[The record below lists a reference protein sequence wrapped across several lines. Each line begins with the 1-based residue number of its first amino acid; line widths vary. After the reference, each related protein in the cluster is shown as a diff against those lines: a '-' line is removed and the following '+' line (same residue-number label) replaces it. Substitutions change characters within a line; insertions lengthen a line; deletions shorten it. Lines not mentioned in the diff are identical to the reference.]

1 MSSLSLVIGNKNYS
15 SWSLRA
21 WLYLAVN
28 DIPFDEIF
36 LPLDTPEFQSEI
48 GQYSGTRCVP
58 VLIDDG
64 IKISDSLAIV
74 EYLNRH
80 FPTSVGWPAERNLE
94 ALALS
99 AVAEMHSGFN
109 ALRANYP
116 MNCRQKPF
124 KAPLLGNVE
133 RDLGRLDEL
142 WQSLMD
148 ASDNQG
154 PGLLGALSIVDVFF
168 APVVF
173 RCHVYQFDLS
183 ERSTQYIKDMLD
195 LPAMRAW
202 AEAAE
207 QEKEVIDGDEFHVI
221 HA

>member
-1 MSSLSLVIGNKNYS
+1 MNALSLVIGNKNYS

-48 GQYSGTRCVP
+48 GQYSATRCVP
-58 VLIDDG
+58 VLIDNES
-64 IKISDSLAIV
+64 KICDSLAII

-80 FPTSVGWPAERNLE
+80 FPTSVGWPNDRKLE

-109 ALRANYP
+109 ALRGNYP
-116 MNCRQKPF
+116 MNCRQDPF

-133 RDLGRLDEL
+133 RDIARLDQL
-142 WQSLMD
+142 WQDLMD
-148 ASDNQG
+148 ASGNVG
-154 PGLLGALSIVDVFF
+154 PGLLGPLSIVDVYF

-173 RCHVYQFDLS
+173 RCRTYQFNLS
-183 ERSTQYIKDMLD
+183 DRSMKYIGTMLG
-195 LPAMRAW
+195 LPAMQAW
-202 AEAAE
+202 AAAASQEVEIVEA
-207 QEKEVIDGDEFHVI
+207 DEFHLI